1 MKMKLIT
8 IVLLAA
14 GFLAMPPIASAQ
26 EKESK
31 MVQDGRAAFNK
42 GDYKTALKLARD
54 AIRSEA
60 PKKELRA
67 EAYGLRGGI
76 YWKENAPDRALK
88 DFEAAIRLNPKRSYW
103 HYAAGRVYYEKR
115 KFEEAAE
122 NFTATIERKP
132 GHLVAYDFLV
142 KTYIRMGKPDLA
154 NQVATIQENFTKK
167 ASSPA
172 DVAKAIRLQ

>member
-14 GFLAMPPIASAQ
+14 SLLALPAIALAQ

-31 MVQDGRAAFNK
+31 MVQDGWAAFNK

-54 AIRSEA
+54 AIPSEA

-67 EAYGLRGGI
+67 EAYGLRGGV
-76 YWKENAPDRALK
+76 YWKENAPDRAFK

-115 KFEEAAE
+115 KFEGAAE

-132 GHLVAYDFLV
+132 GHLVA
-142 KTYIRMGKPDLA
+142 
-154 NQVATIQENFTKK
+154 
-167 ASSPA
+167 
-172 DVAKAIRLQ
+172 

>member
-1 MKMKLIT
+1 MKIRLILSLVLAT
-8 IVLLAA
+8 GLLALPA
-14 GFLAMPPIASAQ
+14 DLSAQ
-26 EKESK
+26 EKEAK
-31 MVQDGRAAFNK
+31 LVQDGWSAFNK

-67 EAYGLRGGI
+67 EAYGLRGGV

-103 HYAAGRVYYEKR
+103 HYAAGRVHYEKR
-115 KFEEAAE
+115 KFAEAAE
-122 NFTATIERKP
+122 HFTATIERKP
-132 GHLVAYDFLV
+132 SHLVAYDFLV
-142 KTYIRMGKPDLA
+142 KTYIRMGKSDLA

-167 ASSPA
+167 TSTPA
-172 DVAKAIRLQ
+172 AVAKAIRLQ

>member
-1 MKMKLIT
+1 MKMKLILWFALS
-8 IVLLAA
+8 I
-14 GFLAMPPIASAQ
+14 GFLALPSIGSAQ

-31 MVQDGRAAFNK
+31 MVQDGWAAFNK

-67 EAYGLRGGI
+67 EAYGLRGGV

-115 KFEEAAE
+115 KFEQAAE
-122 NFTATIERKP
+122 SFTATIERKP
-132 GHLVAYDFLV
+132 SHLVAYDFLV
-142 KTYIRMGKPDLA
+142 KTYIRMGKSDLA
-154 NQVATIQENFTKK
+154 NQVATIQENFIKK
-167 ASSPA
+167 TSTPA
-172 DVAKAIRLQ
+172 AVAKAIRLQ